1 MEQFKSKVALITGAA
16 NGIGREIALQL
27 DELGLEKLILLD
39 IDENSLEELSSILKT
54 SNDFLCLDLSTDA
67 TSNDKLIDLIRG
79 QTIDIVIANA
89 GLGGVNPG
97 DSFSEE
103 INRKM
108 MSVNFFG
115 TTGIIS
121 LILPQM
127 IERKSGHIVGVASL
141 AGLRGMPQ
149 AASYSASK
157 AAQITF
163 LESLRLDVKQH
174 GIRVLTVFPG
184 FIATKMTKHDEFKM
198 PFMISP
204 QKTASKIISSIKKN
218 KRHVYFPFP
227 INVLSLFNRFLP
239 VVVYEFIILLVNPP
253 EKKRPKIF

>member
-1 MEQFKSKVALITGAA
+1 MSFVSICLLMLHLNDEFIKFVD
-16 NGIGREIALQL
+16 GR
-27 DELGLEKLILLD
+27 
-39 IDENSLEELSSILKT
+39 
-54 SNDFLCLDLSTDA
+54 
-67 TSNDKLIDLIRG
+67 R
-79 QTIDIVIANA
+79 IDILIANA

-127 IERKSGHIVGVASL
+127 IERKNGHIVGVASL

-163 LESLRLDVKQH
+163 FESLRLDVKQY

-184 FIATKMTKHDEFKM
+184 FIATKMTNHDEFKM

-204 QKTASKIISSIKKN
+204 QKTAEKIISSIKK
-218 KRHVYFPFP
+218 
-227 INVLSLFNRFLP
+227 
-239 VVVYEFIILLVNPP
+239 
-253 EKKRPKIF
+253 